1 MQNSIRNGRCI
12 HHTPETDILG
22 GDTVVFEG
30 MIAVA
35 STDIPAGR
43 LGACEV
49 DGVFSLPKGNAAF
62 AQGDRVYLDSAEVD
76 GKTVYT
82 ATDAPGDIYA
92 GVAWDNAGAGAGYVP
107 VRINF
112 GVPASAGTGE

>member
-12 HHTPETDILG
+12 HHTAVTDILG
-22 GDTVVFEG
+22 GETVVFDG

-35 STDIPAGR
+35 STDIPAG
-43 LGACEV
+43 LVGACEV
-49 DGVFSLPKGNAAF
+49 DGVFSLPKASAVF
-62 AQGDRVYLDSAEVD
+62 AQGDRVYLDSAEGD

-92 GVAWDNAGAGAGYVP
+92 GVAWADAGASDDYVS

-112 GVPASAGTGE
+112 GVPASAEAGG